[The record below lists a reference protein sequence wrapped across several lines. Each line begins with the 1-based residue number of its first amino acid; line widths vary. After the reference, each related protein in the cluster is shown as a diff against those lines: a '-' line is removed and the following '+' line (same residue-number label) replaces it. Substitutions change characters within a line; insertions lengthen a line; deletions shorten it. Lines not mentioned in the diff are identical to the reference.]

1 MTIYK
6 AKKSKLK
13 ELLIKN
19 NTALDEL
26 SAKTGISKA
35 QLTEYQSKQI
45 MSVNNAMTI
54 SKELNCSIE
63 DLYIW
68 NTKE

>member
-26 SAKTGISKA
+26 SAKTGISTA

>member
-19 NTALDEL
+19 KTKLDEL